1 MYTMKKLLAMCVLM
15 FAFYFVFATI
25 QPGVIATAGDK
36 EESRKVLSLQDV
48 VNGAVGPFDS
58 YCDGYGNPGSSGLG
72 YVSVLKLQTGKVL
85 TDMDP
90 VLEEIV
96 SYDRA
101 ETLGTYVGQ
110 INMITASSFNG
121 LNGVVW
127 GYHIA
132 REDSIADGTLKPL
145 FMKKRSDGVAIP
157 VYSVEPLLKAGERLF
172 GTKDKRRFPILPG
185 AQVKCAVKSH
195 TVKGPT
201 SIWSAI
207 ALAIAED
214 REKDSNLFIEDAG
227 DSIPAE
233 NEQARKAYLDRL
245 MENIAESVIRC
256 GDDSNVKYKAIF
268 IGYKKEWI
276 PEGYIGCALTVAPY
290 VVLAKDVIP
299 PGEAPEKLLDMTLS
313 EWEKAVGF
321 SQ

>member
-1 MYTMKKLLAMCVLM
+1 MKKLIAICILM
-15 FAFYFVFATI
+15 FVVYFGLAVMQLEDI
-25 QPGVIATAGDK
+25 VTAGDNDK
-36 EESRKVLSLQDV
+36 SRTVLSLQDI
-48 VNGAVGPFDS
+48 VNGAVGPFDF
-58 YCDGYGNPGSSGLG
+58 YCDGYGNPGASGLG
-72 YVSVLKLQTGKVL
+72 YVSVLKLQTGKVRM
-85 TDMDP
+85 DMDT

-127 GYHIA
+127 GYHVA
-132 REDSIADGTLKPL
+132 QEDSIADGTLKPL
-145 FMKKRSDGVAIP
+145 FIKKRSDGFEIP
-157 VYSVEPLLKAGERLF
+157 VYPVEPLLNAGERLF
-172 GTKDKRRFPILPG
+172 GTTDARRFPILPG

-233 NEQARKAYLDRL
+233 NEEARKAYLNRL

-268 IGYKKEWI
+268 VGYKTEWI
-276 PEGYIGCALTVAPY
+276 PEGYVGCALTVAPY
-290 VVLAKDVIP
+290 VVLAKEAIP
-299 PGEAPEKLLDMTLS
+299 PGVTPDKLLEMTLS
-313 EWEKAVGF
+313 EWEKAIGL

>member
-1 MYTMKKLLAMCVLM
+1 MKKLFTIFVLM
-15 FAFYFVFATI
+15 FALYFGMAAMQSGEIV
-25 QPGVIATAGDK
+25 TAGDNEK
-36 EESRKVLSLQDV
+36 SRKVLSLQDI
-48 VNGAVGPFDS
+48 VNGAVGPFDF

-72 YVSVLKLQTGKVL
+72 YVSVLKLQTGKVRM
-85 TDMDP
+85 DMDT

-127 GYHIA
+127 GYHVA
-132 REDSIADGTLKPL
+132 KEDSIADGTLKPL
-145 FMKKRSDGVAIP
+145 FMKKRSDGVEIP
-157 VYSVEPLLKAGERLF
+157 VYPVEPLLDAGERLF
-172 GTKDKRRFPILPG
+172 GTNNARRFPILPG

-233 NEQARKAYLDRL
+233 SEQARKAYLNRL

-268 IGYKKEWI
+268 VGYKTEWI
-276 PEGYIGCALTVAPY
+276 PEGYVGCALTVAPY
-290 VVLAKDVIP
+290 VVLAKEAIP
-299 PGEAPEKLLDMTLS
+299 PGETPEKLLEMTLS
-313 EWEKAVGF
+313 EWEKAVGL

>member
-1 MYTMKKLLAMCVLM
+1 MKKLFSLFIFMITLYFSLAALQSGN
-15 FAFYFVFATI
+15 I
-25 QPGVIATAGDK
+25 LTAGDNEK
-36 EESRKVLSLQDV
+36 PRKVLSLQDV
-48 VNGAVGPFDS
+48 VNGAVGPFDL

-72 YVSVLKLQTGKVL
+72 YISVLKLQTGKVRM
-85 TDMDP
+85 DMDT

-127 GYHIA
+127 GYHVA
-132 REDSIADGTLKPL
+132 KENSIAQGTLKPL
-145 FMKKRSDGVAIP
+145 FMKKRSDGVEIP
-157 VYSVEPLLKAGERLF
+157 VYSVEPLLEAGERLF
-172 GTKDKRRFPILPG
+172 GTNNARRFPILPG
-185 AQVKCAVKSH
+185 AHVKCAVKSH

-233 NEQARKAYLDRL
+233 SEQARKAYLDRL

-256 GDDSNVKYKAIF
+256 GDDSHVQYKAIF
-268 IGYKKEWI
+268 VGYKTEWI
-276 PEGYIGCALTVAPY
+276 PEGYVGCALTVAPY
-290 VVLAKDVIP
+290 VVLAKEAIP
-299 PGEAPEKLLDMTLS
+299 PGETPEKLLEMTLS
-313 EWEKAVGF
+313 EWEKAVGL